1 MFEDIVEKIQANKV
15 IAGLMGL
22 LILVVIS
29 CFLLLG
35 NPSKNA
41 QEEIL
46 PSWSG
51 QSESLSSAAISS
63 EKTTVESDIASSRT
77 ITVDIK
83 GAVKKPGVYEL
94 PSDSRVNDAILL
106 AGGVTAEADRQS
118 VNFAQKLNDEA
129 VVYVASQGENISVV
143 AANKAVASTAEAV
156 GAGDSSDK
164 VNLNTATL
172 ADLQTISGIGQK
184 RAQDILDYRDGNGGF
199 KSVDDLSNVSGIGE
213 KTLEK
218 LREEV
223 TVD

>member
-22 LILVVIS
+22 LIFVVIS
-29 CFLLLG
+29 CFFLLG
-35 NPSKNA
+35 NPSKST
-41 QEEIL
+41 QEELL

-143 AANKAVASTAEAV
+143 ATNTRVTSRVET
-156 GAGDSSDK
+156 AGDSSDK

-184 RAQDILDYRDGNGGF
+184 RAQDILDYRDSNGGF

>member
-15 IAGLMGL
+15 IAGLIGL
-22 LILVVIS
+22 LILVVIP
-29 CFLLLG
+29 CFFLLG
-35 NPSKNA
+35 NPSKST
-41 QEEIL
+41 QEELL

-129 VVYVASQGENISVV
+129 VVYVAIQGENISVV
-143 AANKAVASTAEAV
+143 ATNTTVTSRVET
-156 GAGDSSDK
+156 AGDSSDK

-184 RAQDILDYRDGNGGF
+184 RAQDILDYRDSNGGF

>member
-15 IAGLMGL
+15 IAGLIGL
-22 LILVVIS
+22 LILVVIF
-29 CFLLLG
+29 CFFLLG
-35 NPSKNA
+35 NPSKST
-41 QEEIL
+41 QEELL

-143 AANKAVASTAEAV
+143 ATNTTVTSRVET
-156 GAGDSSDK
+156 AGDRSDK

-184 RAQDILDYRDGNGGF
+184 RAQDILDYRDSNGGF

>member
-29 CFLLLG
+29 SFFLLG
-35 NPSKNA
+35 NPSKIT
-41 QEEIL
+41 QEELL

-63 EKTTVESDIASSRT
+63 EKTTVESDIASSRI

-94 PSDSRVNDAILL
+94 PSDSRVNDAVLL

-143 AANKAVASTAEAV
+143 ATNTTVTSRVET
-156 GAGDSSDK
+156 AGDSSDK

-184 RAQDILDYRDGNGGF
+184 RAQDILDYRDSNGGF

>member
-15 IAGLMGL
+15 IAGLIGL
-22 LILVVIS
+22 LILVVIF
-29 CFLLLG
+29 CFFLLG
-35 NPSKNA
+35 NPSKST
-41 QEEIL
+41 QEELL

-63 EKTTVESDIASSRT
+63 EKTTVDSDIASSQT

-143 AANKAVASTAEAV
+143 TANKAVASTAEAV
-156 GAGDSSDK
+156 GVGDTSDK

-184 RAQDILDYRDGNGGF
+184 RAQDILDYRDSNGGF

>member
-15 IAGLMGL
+15 IAGLIGL

-29 CFLLLG
+29 CFFLLG

-41 QEEIL
+41 QEELL

-63 EKTTVESDIASSRT
+63 EKATVESDITSSRT

-83 GAVKKPGVYEL
+83 GAVKKPGVYDL

-129 VVYVASQGENISVV
+129 VVYVARQGENISVV
-143 AANKAVASTAEAV
+143 ATNTTVTSRVET
-156 GAGDSSDK
+156 AGDSSDK

-172 ADLQTISGIGQK
+172 SDLQTISGIGQK
-184 RAQDILDYRDGNGGF
+184 RAQDILDYRDSNGGF

>member
-29 CFLLLG
+29 CFFLLG
-35 NPSKNA
+35 NPSKST
-41 QEEIL
+41 QEELL

-51 QSESLSSAAISS
+51 QSESLSSATISS
-63 EKTTVESDIASSRT
+63 EKTTVESDIASSRI

-83 GAVKKPGVYEL
+83 GAVKKPGVYDL

-106 AGGVTAEADRQS
+106 AGGVTEQADRQS

-143 AANKAVASTAEAV
+143 ATNTTVTSRVET
-156 GAGDSSDK
+156 AGDSSDK

-184 RAQDILDYRDGNGGF
+184 RAQDILDYRDSNGGF

>member
-15 IAGLMGL
+15 IVGLIGL

-29 CFLLLG
+29 CFFLLG
-35 NPSKNA
+35 NPSKST
-41 QEEIL
+41 QEELL

-63 EKTTVESDIASSRT
+63 EKNTVESDIASSRT

-143 AANKAVASTAEAV
+143 ATNTTVTSRVET
-156 GAGDSSDK
+156 AGDSSDK

-184 RAQDILDYRDGNGGF
+184 RAQDILDYRDSNGGF

>member
-15 IAGLMGL
+15 IAGLIGL
-22 LILVVIS
+22 LILVVIF
-29 CFLLLG
+29 CFFLLG
-35 NPSKNA
+35 NPSKST
-41 QEEIL
+41 QEELL

-143 AANKAVASTAEAV
+143 ATNTTVTSRVET
-156 GAGDSSDK
+156 AGDSSDK

-184 RAQDILDYRDGNGGF
+184 RAQDILDYRDSNGGF